1 MDKKYLSREIRRM
14 ILEILHEARKAALTE
29 SGGYLNHLM
38 LQELMS
44 VQGYDLST
52 EDLKDYCI
60 YLFDNEIGCIDMVK
74 LGKTPPYV
82 YKYRITA
89 KGVRVLEGDE
99 IIKGIR

>member
-1 MDKKYLSREIRRM
+1 M
-14 ILEILHEARKAALTE
+14 ILEILHEARKAGQTE
-29 SGGYLNHLM
+29 REGFLNHLM
-38 LQELMS
+38 LRELMS
-44 VQGYDLST
+44 VQGYDLSS
-52 EDLKDYCI
+52 EELKDYCI
-60 YLFDNEIGCIDMVK
+60 YLVDGEIGCIEMVR